1 MHTKISA
8 LVMRETLR
16 RKGRKNGDYG
26 MRKRSVDQMKHV
38 WQYFINS
45 AREWDIT
52 LYALHSIV
60 LLIMLHKTHQKN

>member
-1 MHTKISA
+1 
-8 LVMRETLR
+8 
-16 RKGRKNGDYG
+16 